1 MENVGQY
8 IPQNFTVCVPQKK
21 QSQFMLVWNDMNR
34 SFDLVLIGVC
44 FYNESVLRVNHYSRR
59 YVRRIES
66 QWLKRERNTPP
77 VWMINTSRWMATVF
91 AAIYF
96 SGWSN
101 YLLCGSSLMPLTK
114 KHMVER
120 AACQLILHNQAQCT
134 GVTHVLHN
142 CTAWSLLHQLQ

>member
-1 MENVGQY
+1 MNSCNETNMMLLLSFWSSTAPLLIQYIFFYYMENVSQY

-66 QWLKRERNTPP
+66 Q
-77 VWMINTSRWMATVF
+77 
-91 AAIYF
+91 
-96 SGWSN
+96 
-101 YLLCGSSLMPLTK
+101 
-114 KHMVER
+114 
-120 AACQLILHNQAQCT
+120 
-134 GVTHVLHN
+134 
-142 CTAWSLLHQLQ
+142 